1 LLVYPQACF
10 YLENLMSDQPL
21 RIVFAGTPQFA
32 ADNLKAILDSE
43 HEVIAVYTQPDKK
56 GKRNRMA
63 PRPVKDLAVENN
75 IPVFQP
81 ETLKTEEE
89 KQVLANLQADI
100 MVVVAYGL
108 LLPKPILDTPRL
120 GCINVHGSILPRW
133 RGAAPIERAM
143 LAGDAETGV
152 TIMQMDEG
160 LDTGD
165 MLYKVYTPIEASD
178 TAGSVFARLTTLGC
192 EALVATLQQ
201 LQQGTA
207 SATQQDDEQATY
219 AAKLTKEEGVI
230 NWCDNA
236 ADIDLRVRAL
246 SPRIAVTFKLGD
258 EVIKLLGCEIIT
270 GEGNPGEILASDKKS
285 ITVAC
290 GKDALRITH
299 LQLPGKKPMDAAAV
313 LNSKREQFSAGVVL
327 G

>member
-1 LLVYPQACF
+1 
-10 YLENLMSDQPL
+10 MSDQPL

-63 PRPVKDLAVENN
+63 PRPVKDLAIENN

-89 KQVLANLQADI
+89 KQVLANLEADV
-100 MVVVAYGL
+100 MVVVAYGM
-108 LLPKPILDTPRL
+108 LLPKSILETPRL

-133 RGAAPIERAM
+133 RGAAPIERSM
-143 LAGDAETGV
+143 LAGDTETGV

-165 MLYKVYTPIEASD
+165 MLYIVKTPIECTD
-178 TAGSVFARLTTLGC
+178 TAASIFSRLAELGC
-192 EALVATLQQ
+192 DALVKTLKQ
-201 LQQGTA
+201 LQLGTTK
-207 SATQQDDEQATY
+207 SEVQDNSLATY
-219 AAKLTKEEGVI
+219 ASKLSKDEGVI
-230 NWCDNA
+230 DWSSSA
-236 ADIDLRVRAL
+236 EQIDLQIRAL
-246 SPRIAVTFKLGD
+246 SPRVAVTFKLGD
-258 EVIKLLGCEIIT
+258 DAIKLLGCEII
-270 GEGNPGEILASDKKS
+270 EGQGKPGEILPSDKKS
-285 ITVAC
+285 IVVAC
-290 GKDALRITH
+290 GEGAIKITQ
-299 LQLPGKKPMDAAAV
+299 LQLPGKKPMDTAAV
-313 LNSKREQFSAGVVL
+313 LNSKREQFSAGVIL

>member
-1 LLVYPQACF
+1 
-10 YLENLMSDQPL
+10 MSDQPL

-32 ADNLKAILDSE
+32 ADNLQAILDSE

-63 PRPVKDLAVENN
+63 PRPVKDLAIAHN

-81 ETLKTEEE
+81 ETLKTAEEQ
-89 KQVLANLQADI
+89 QVLANLEADV
-100 MVVVAYGL
+100 MVVVAYGM
-108 LLPKPILDTPRL
+108 LLPKQILDTPRL

-133 RGAAPIERAM
+133 RGAAPIERSM
-143 LAGDAETGV
+143 LAGDPETGV

-165 MLYKVYTPIEASD
+165 MLHIVKTPIESKD
-178 TAGSVFARLTTLGC
+178 TAASIFSRLADLGCDALVTTLK
-192 EALVATLQQ
+192 Q

-207 SATQQDDEQATY
+207 TAETQNNELATY
-219 AAKLTKEEGVI
+219 ASKLSKEEGVI
-230 NWCDNA
+230 DWNGSA
-236 ADIDLRVRAL
+236 EQIDLQIRAL

-258 EVIKLLGCEIIT
+258 EAIKLLGCEIVDAQ
-270 GEGNPGEILASDKKS
+270 GNPGEILPSDKKS
-285 ITVAC
+285 IVVAC
-290 GKDALRITH
+290 GNGAIKITQ
-299 LQLPGKKPMDAAAV
+299 LQLPGKKPMDTAAV